1 MLATVLMTV
10 FSHNLALGVGTGVLL
25 SALFFA
31 HKVGRLLDIQSEEDS
46 STQRKT
52 YFIHGQLFF
61 GSADRFAA
69 AFDFQEVL
77 KEVTIDVS
85 QAHFWDLSAVAALDR
100 VVLKFRREGTDVNI
114 VGMNQ
119 ASQTLV
125 LKLGTHHKND
135 ADCPQALH

>member
-1 MLATVLMTV
+1 MLATVLITV
-10 FSHNLALGVGTGVLL
+10 FSHNLALGVGAGVLL

-31 HKVGRLLDIQSEEDS
+31 HKVATLLDIQSEADTS
-46 STQRKT
+46 NQSKT
-52 YFIHGQLFF
+52 YAIRGQLFF
-61 GSADRFAA
+61 GSADRFVA

-77 KEVTIDVS
+77 KNVTIDVS

-100 VVLKFRREGTDVNI
+100 VVLKFRREGTEVNT

-135 ADCPQALH
+135 ADSNQALH

>member
-1 MLATVLMTV
+1 V
-10 FSHNLALGVGTGVLL
+10 
-25 SALFFA
+25 
-31 HKVGRLLDIQSEEDS
+31 
-46 STQRKT
+46 
-52 YFIHGQLFF
+52 
-61 GSADRFAA
+61 A

-77 KEVTIDVS
+77 KNVTIDVS

-100 VVLKFRREGTDVNI
+100 VVLKFRREGTEVNT

-135 ADCPQALH
+135 ADINQALH